1 MFVELTEAQ
10 LTLQKQLRDYFS
22 DLVSDHDAEVMMT
35 ERHGETYRKIIKK
48 MGSDGWL
55 GAGGVRWSRI
65 R

>member
-48 MGSDGWL
+48 MGSDG
-55 GAGGVRWSRI
+55 
-65 R
+65 